1 MCVFLFHINDNK
13 IHGIHHFMNQIQS
26 RHDFV
31 YGIVRGLP
39 SANHDGTLTQ
49 GCLGDPM
56 GELPNDKG
64 NTLIHQP
71 IQIGRDTGHLRH
83 HANLQNQTKQLSQC
97 QGHEK
102 KKAKNKITHRHPVI
116 QHAMAMVA
124 PIGPG
129 DMQSHDHLV
138 PSQAFA

>member
-1 MCVFLFHINDNK
+1 MYINDNK

-39 SANHDGTLTQ
+39 SANHDGALTQ
-49 GCLGDPM
+49 GCFGNAM

-64 NTLIHQP
+64 NTLIHQS

-83 HANLQNQTKQLSQC
+83 HANLKKNQTKKCFVSVKVMRRRQ
-97 QGHEK
+97 
-102 KKAKNKITHRHPVI
+102 KNKITHRHPVI
-116 QHAMAMVA
+116 RHAMAMVA

-129 DMQSHDHLV
+129 SMHSHDHLV
-138 PSQAFA
+138 PSQACA